1 MLQSRYFGAKYFS
14 SRFIGGI
21 PEQETIVIPPTPTVQ
36 TKQSGGRAYGWNG
49 WQDLLKQLP
58 RRKKAD
64 EEVLAV
70 LAMFVAME
78 DDDAG
83 II

>member
-1 MLQSRYFGAKYFS
+1 MLQSRYFAAQYFS
-14 SRFIGGI
+14 SRFMGGI
-21 PEQETIVIPPTPTVQ
+21 PEQETIVIPPPPVETA
-36 TKQSGGRAYGWNG
+36 KQSGGRAYGWNG
-49 WQDLLKQLP
+49 WQDLLKELP
-58 RRKKAD
+58 RRKQQD
-64 EEVLAV
+64 EETMAV